1 MSFNGTV
8 VYYLSCGCP
17 DKIKGIRSCG
27 IKDVYK
33 YYLLNRVRDVNN
45 LLDYTAYLKYLRK
58 SKEKNAGRS

>member
-1 MSFNGTV
+1 MSFNETV

-17 DKIKGIRSCG
+17 DKIKDIRSAG

-45 LLDYTAYLKYLRK
+45 LLEHIAYIKYLRK
-58 SKEKNAGRS
+58 SEEKNAGRS